1 MRQPEV
7 SDDEIIA
14 AGERL
19 QGQGKRLT
27 GWALRTALGGRG
39 NPKRL
44 FDVWQC
50 QIAKDKP
57 EGQAE
62 VIALPPSVQEMADAA
77 LAQISIALGK
87 SWLAIY
93 GEVDAV
99 VSSRYLAERQ
109 QLEETRAVYEEEM
122 AGANTAIEAA
132 DQREAEL
139 QDLLANQQSLMAASN
154 IEQARL
160 EERLRIAL
168 EREATMTGR
177 LQELESR
184 LSEAQAEAIRSGER
198 LHVVDA
204 ECVALRERL
213 EAAQS
218 KSTHAQLAASAHE
231 ATAKAAKAD
240 AVETRQANQRLV
252 GELAATRTRLDEVVG
267 QAASEREICDAL
279 RHELEQERD
288 RAQALT
294 AAMERE
300 RTLRLE
306 ADAQSTSAFECAVAA
321 ESKQEAVSRPSRA
334 VSNRP
339 SSRRGTA

>member
-14 AGERL
+14 AGECL

-57 EGQAE
+57 EGQAA
-62 VIALPPSVQEMADAA
+62 VIILPPSVQEMADAA
-77 LAQISIALGK
+77 LTQISTVLSK
-87 SWLAIY
+87 SWLALY

-99 VSSRYLAERQ
+99 VSSRYQAERQ
-109 QLEETRAVYEEEM
+109 QLEETRVVYEEEM
-122 AGANTAIEAA
+122 AGANAAIEAA

-139 QDLLANQQSLMAASN
+139 QDLLVSQQSLMAVSN
-154 IEQARL
+154 IEQVRL
-160 EERLRIAL
+160 EERLRVAL
-168 EREATMTGR
+168 EREAAMTGR
-177 LQELESR
+177 LEELESR
-184 LSEAQAEAIRSGER
+184 LSEMQAEAIRSDER
-198 LHVVDA
+198 LRAADA

-240 AVETRQANQRLV
+240 AVEARQANQRLV
-252 GELAATRTRLDEVVG
+252 GELAATRARLDEVVG
-267 QAASEREICDAL
+267 QAESARQICDSL
-279 RHELEQERD
+279 RHELEQEREQ
-288 RAQALT
+288 RHA
-294 AAMERE
+294 
-300 RTLRLE
+300 
-306 ADAQSTSAFECAVAA
+306 ADARLMQLTGSLLERGAAPTSR
-321 ESKQEAVSRPSRA
+321 SKAKQAKDGPNPV
-334 VSNRP
+334 
-339 SSRRGTA
+339 GTL